1 MKNWLKASAP
11 HNLEAV
17 EKVGAYSKLMRRLLI
32 VVLFLNYVAL
42 KKSFQWQQWRTCV
55 SEGPWLYL
63 DCSNNAGPTME
74 RRWMGYKHVV
84 VFFFFYFLAY
94 IMYILVM
101 VCSCVNVVGNVLFL
115 FK

>member
-1 MKNWLKASAP
+1 
-11 HNLEAV
+11 
-17 EKVGAYSKLMRRLLI
+17 
-32 VVLFLNYVAL
+32 
-42 KKSFQWQQWRTCV
+42 
-55 SEGPWLYL
+55 
-63 DCSNNAGPTME
+63 
-74 RRWMGYKHVV
+74 MGYKHVV